1 MSLPS
6 INKIESVLIRGDL
19 GQLNDAEKGSYYMKV
34 CESVGLNPLTKPFE
48 YMNLKGKT
56 VLYAGKN
63 CAEQLR
69 STYKISLEISGREF
83 KESVY
88 IVTAKATMP
97 DGRKDES
104 TGVVAIS
111 NLKGEDLANALMK
124 CETKAKRRVTLS
136 VCGLGMLDETEVESI
151 PGAQKIKDTEGAE
164 ESRPAVLTL
173 TYNTDEKDVE
183 EKWNAG
189 KAFENATCLYCDA
202 KLAYS
207 RDKDKFYCSD
217 YKKGGKHIRPFGS
230 DELRHYV
237 DTFVEN
243 KEMVMGLNPKFEP

>member
-1 MSLPS
+1 MSNLAL
-6 INKIESVLIRGDL
+6 NKIESVLIAGDL
-19 GQLNDAEKGSYYMKV
+19 SQLNAEQKSSYYMRV

-69 STYKISLEISGREF
+69 SNHKISLEISAREF

-111 NLKGEDLANALMK
+111 NLKGEELANALMK
-124 CETKAKRRVTLS
+124 AETKAKRRVTLS

-151 PGAQKIKDTEGAE
+151 PGAQKMKNADDL
-164 ESRPAVLTL
+164 RPAVLTL
-173 TYNTDEKDVE
+173 TAKTDDHHKDEAYNEAVLAE
-183 EKWNAG
+183 E
-189 KAFENATCLYCDA
+189 ATCLYCDA
-202 KLAYS
+202 KLQYS
-207 RDKDKFYCSD
+207 RDKDKYYCSA
-217 YKKGGKHIRPFGS
+217 YKKGGKHIRAFGS
-230 DELRHYV
+230 GELRDYAE
-237 DTFVEN
+237 TFAEN
-243 KEMVMGLNPKFEP
+243 KERVMGLNPRFDP

>member
-1 MSLPS
+1 MNNLAT

-19 GQLNDAEKGSYYMKV
+19 SQLSDDQKGSYYMKV

-69 STYKISLEISGREF
+69 ANNKISLEISAREF

-124 CETKAKRRVTLS
+124 AETKAKRRVTLS
-136 VCGLGMLDETEVESI
+136 VCGLGMLDETEVDSI
-151 PGAQKIKDTEGAE
+151 PEARKIEQSPKDE
-164 ESRPAVLTL
+164 EDRPAVFTL
-173 TYNTDEKDVE
+173 TPV
-183 EKWNAG
+183 
-189 KAFENATCLYCDA
+189 ENASEENETNPFKIASSLVCYHCNSTLD
-202 KLAYS
+202 YS
-207 RDKDKFYCSD
+207 DLKNKFYCPG
-217 YKKGGKHIRPFGS
+217 YRKGGKHIRAFHI
-230 DELRHYV
+230 DELTKYK
-237 DTFVEN
+237 DEFMKN
-243 KEMVMGLNPKFEP
+243 KERIMGLEFHP